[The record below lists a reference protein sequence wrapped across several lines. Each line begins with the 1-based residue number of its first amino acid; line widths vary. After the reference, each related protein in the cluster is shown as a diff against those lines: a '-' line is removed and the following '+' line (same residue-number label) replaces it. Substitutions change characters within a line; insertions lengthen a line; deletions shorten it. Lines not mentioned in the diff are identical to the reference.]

1 MTLMNRKNITDD
13 PRLVL
18 VNRSYQQHRRAA
30 DDLEWHGKTHY
41 PAYKMHRQ
49 QQHFFKQLQKQG
61 VEYHPNF

>member
-1 MTLMNRKNITDD
+1 
-13 PRLVL
+13 L

-49 QQHFFKQLQKQG
+49 QQHFFKKLQNQG